1 MKYMSDNK
9 MLEKKEPLKK
19 RIFEVIQIGN
29 RDDKLSSFFDYF
41 IVFVIFLNIFAVF
54 YETFDSSVK
63 YEDILYSIEAVTS
76 VIFLLEYILR
86 LWTADYLYPDK
97 GKFKSRIRFI
107 ISFYG
112 VVDLLSFLP
121 FFLPVSVIT
130 GAVAFRM
137 LRVARVF
144 HLFKINAQYDAFN
157 VVIDVLKEKRQQLFS
172 SIVLI
177 LIMML
182 SSSLLMYGLEHDAQ
196 PEVFENAFS
205 GIWWSVST
213 LLTVG
218 YGDIYPIT
226 LLGKI
231 MGIVIAFLGVGMVA
245 IPTGIISAGFVERY
259 TKMKSLTEISF
270 DGDMRFIMLFAEEN
284 HPWVG
289 CKIKDILLPP
299 ELVVVVVV
307 RNGSDLVIPNGNTT
321 IKMHDRIVLGALE
334 FHDDIGIMLKE
345 VPVTGKHIWA
355 DKKIRQLEV
364 PEDTVIV
371 SVFREGK
378 SIIPNGNTLIRPGD
392 MVTLCEKKL

>member
-1 MKYMSDNK
+1 MMRECKYI
-9 MLEKKEPLKK
+9 KKGEQLKK
-19 RIFEVIQIGN
+19 RLFEVLQIGN
-29 RDDKLSSFFDYF
+29 RNDLISSLFDYF
-41 IVFVIFLNIFAVF
+41 IVLVILLNIFAVF

-63 YEDILYSIEAVTS
+63 HMEMLYGIEAVTS
-76 VIFLLEYILR
+76 VIFLVEYMLR

-97 GKFKSRIRFI
+97 GKWKSRFRFAV
-107 ISFYG
+107 SFYG
-112 VVDLLSFLP
+112 IVDLLSFLP
-121 FFLPVSVIT
+121 FFLPVSFIS

-231 MGIVIAFLGVGMVA
+231 MGILIAFLGVGMVA

-270 DGDMRFIMLFAEEN
+270 DGDMRFIMLFAEES

-289 CKIKDILLPP
+289 CKIKDIVLPP

-307 RNGSDLVIPNGNTT
+307 RNGTDLVIPNGNTT

-345 VPVTGKHIWA
+345 VSVTGKHIWA
-355 DKKIRQLEV
+355 DKKICQLEV

-371 SVFREGK
+371 SVFRDGK
-378 SIIPNGNTLIRPGD
+378 SIIPNGNTMIRPGD

>member
-1 MKYMSDNK
+1 MIQ
-9 MLEKKEPLKK
+9 KKEALKK
-19 RIFEVIQIGN
+19 RIFEIIQIGN
-29 RDDKLSSFFDYF
+29 RDDKLSSIFDYF

-63 YEDILYSIEAVTS
+63 YGDILYSIEAVTS
-76 VIFLLEYILR
+76 VIFLIEYIIR

-97 GKFKSRIRFI
+97 GKLKSRVSFV

-112 VVDLLSFLP
+112 IVDLLSFLP

-270 DGDMRFIMLFAEEN
+270 DGDMRFIMLFAEES

-289 CKIKDILLPP
+289 CKIKDIVLPP

-345 VPVTGKHIWA
+345 VSVTSKHIWA

-371 SVFREGK
+371 SVFRDGK

>member
-1 MKYMSDNK
+1 MKERKYI
-9 MLEKKEPLKK
+9 KKSEQFKK
-19 RIFEVIQIGN
+19 RIFEVLQIGN
-29 RDDKLSSFFDYF
+29 RNDIISSLFDYF

-63 YEDILYSIEAVTS
+63 YSEILYGIESVTS
-76 VIFLLEYILR
+76 VIFLVEYIIR
-86 LWTADYLYPDK
+86 LWTADYLYPNK
-97 GKFKSRIRFI
+97 GKWKSRFRFAV
-107 ISFYG
+107 SFYG
-112 VVDLLSFLP
+112 IVDLLSFLP
-121 FFLPVSVIT
+121 FFLPVSFIT

-172 SIVLI
+172 SIVMI

-270 DGDMRFIMLFAEEN
+270 DGDMRFIMLFAEES

-289 CKIKDILLPP
+289 CKIKDIVLPP

-321 IKMHDRIVLGALE
+321 IKKHDRIVLGALE

-345 VPVTGKHIWA
+345 VSVTSKHIWA

-392 MVTLCEKKL
+392 MVTLCEKKI

>member
-1 MKYMSDNK
+1 MNHINECKHTQTM
-9 MLEKKEPLKK
+9 EGFKK
-19 RIFEVIQIGN
+19 RIFEIIQIGN
-29 RDDKLSSFFDYF
+29 RNDIVSSAFDYF

-54 YETFDSSVK
+54 YETFDSAS
-63 YEDILYSIEAVTS
+63 LYMDKLYIIEALTS
-76 VIFLLEYILR
+76 VIFLIEYIIR
-86 LWTADYLYPDK
+86 LWTADYLYPDE
-97 GKFKSRIRFI
+97 GKWKSRFRFI
-107 ISFYG
+107 VSFYG
-112 VVDLLSFLP
+112 IVDLLSFLP
-121 FFLPVSVIT
+121 FFLPYSVMT

-157 VVIDVLKEKRQQLFS
+157 VVMDVLKEKRQQLFS

-196 PEVFENAFS
+196 PDVFENAFS

-259 TKMKSLTEISF
+259 TKVKSLTEIAC

-289 CKIKDILLPP
+289 CKIKDLVLPP
-299 ELVVVVVV
+299 ELIVVVLV
-307 RNGSDLVIPNGNTT
+307 RTGSELVIPNGNTV
-321 IKMHDRIVLGALE
+321 IKMHDRVVLGALE

-345 VPVTGKHIWA
+345 VSVTKQHIWVNKQIHEL
-355 DKKIRQLEV
+355 DI

-371 SVFREGK
+371 SVCRDGK
-378 SIIPNGNTLIRPGD
+378 VVIPKGNTVIRSGD
-392 MVTLCEKKL
+392 MVTLCEKMI